1 MKLLKT
7 FNDQL
12 KDLGEIRKVWLTSFV
27 IDIEFIETYLLP
39 AILNMDV
46 PKSRMDYEA
55 MQQELSTRGI
65 DFQVFCDKRFIEADQ
80 NKRTAIAVHGVSPER
95 LPDNDTVRFSD
106 DSLFHPKVIYV
117 QGDEGAILG
126 SGSANLTVSGW
137 GRNRE
142 VFSFV
147 PVQDNN
153 LADSVE
159 AFFEPLFENVQQR
172 FDWNFEVSGPRAS
185 SQGVVFCSSLSGP
198 LFLSQFLGADKSD
211 ELAVWSPYFS
221 GDLAGLVKSLHNF
234 SENHSMKV
242 QVVPDRVE
250 NQYLRTRWS
259 DGLKELNDGGLL
271 SLYTSPV
278 APDGRQSMAH
288 VKLWKT
294 PSALAIG
301 SWNFTQP
308 GANLPTGEQDD
319 VFNVEA
325 GFIFPD
331 QSVVSSYLGE
341 QLNVGPELFATPEQ
355 MEQES
360 LFVPKSLPFDLRVV
374 FDWQAER
381 YSISGKWLGKEPP
394 VDRYQLKLPG
404 VEAPQWLEW
413 DSSTLQLQE
422 LSMGVFETRQLLVNH
437 RYEVLLD
444 GATEGSGLIIEKL
457 ASYRRA
463 QQYDDLRGLLDALVI
478 SAGEP
483 SPDDV
488 NYRVRETEDGEIL
501 VDSLYTEEEG
511 LNDDRETDMPDI
523 SYFRLFSACH
533 HYAEIIGNCSTLREL
548 EHWVFTRPGC
558 LQEFAEK
565 SNARI
570 GATPKSMFNWF
581 LAHEVNDLCGA
592 ARGRLKKLGGTDN
605 ESMLKRWAELRVG
618 VPRLP
623 RTLSTEY
630 RQWLKREYQWMKRNR
645 EGV

>member
-7 FNDQL
+7 FTDQL

-65 DFQVFCDKRFIEADQ
+65 DVQVFCDKRFIEADQ
-80 NKRTAIAVHGVSPER
+80 NKRTAIPVHGISPER
-95 LPDNDTVRFSD
+95 LTANDTVRFSD
-106 DSLFHPKVIYV
+106 DSLFHPKVVYV
-117 QGDEGAILG
+117 QGEEGAILG

-142 VFSFV
+142 VFHFV
-147 PVQDNN
+147 PVLDVT
-153 LADSVE
+153 LADSIA
-159 AFFEPLFENVQQR
+159 AFFEPLFENVQQPFGWR
-172 FDWNFEVSGPRAS
+172 FEVGGTQAS
-185 SQGVVFCSSLSGP
+185 PQDVVFCSSLSGP
-198 LFLSQFLGADKSD
+198 LFLSQLLGADKSG

-234 SENHSMKV
+234 AENHSMKV

-259 DGLKELNDGGLL
+259 DGLKELSDTGLL
-271 SLYTSPV
+271 SLYTSPLKS
-278 APDGRQSMAH
+278 DDRLGMAH

-308 GANLPTGEQDD
+308 GANLPTGAGND

-331 QSVVSSYLGE
+331 QSGVSRYLGE
-341 QLNVGPELFATPEQ
+341 QLDVGPELFASPEQ
-355 MEQES
+355 MKQES
-360 LFVPKSLPFDLRVV
+360 LFVPKVLPFDLRVV

-381 YSISGKWLGKEPP
+381 YSVSANWLGKELP

-404 VEAPQWLEW
+404 VDAPQWLAW
-413 DSSTLQLQE
+413 DSRTLTLQE
-422 LSMGVFETRQLLVNH
+422 LSMGVSETRHLLVNH

-444 GATEGSGLIIEKL
+444 GETEGSGLIIEKL

-488 NYRVRETEDGEIL
+488 NYRVRETEDGEVL

-511 LNDDRETDMPDI
+511 LNDDSATDLPDI

-533 HYAEIIGNCSTLREL
+533 HYADIIGNCLTLREL

-558 LQEFAEK
+558 LQEFADK
-565 SNARI
+565 ANARI
-570 GATPKSMFNWF
+570 DATSRGMFNWF
-581 LAHEVNDLCGA
+581 LAHEVNDLCAGA
-592 ARGRLKKLGGTDN
+592 RARLKKLGGTDN
-605 ESMLKRWAELRVG
+605 EPMLQRWAELKVG

-623 RTLSTEY
+623 RTLSKEY

-645 EGV
+645 EAV